1 MLRECRSIAGVEFWV
16 GDASLAAQLH
26 RFAFALCTILCEFV
40 RCAPWLMLSD
50 SAAFVQKQANRTCLR
65 EGGDLV
71 GQL

>member
-1 MLRECRSIAGVEFWV
+1 MLRGCRSIAGVEFWA
-16 GDASLAAQLH
+16 GDASLAAQRH

-50 SAAFVQKQANRTCLR
+50 PAGFVQKQANRTCLR

>member
-1 MLRECRSIAGVEFWV
+1 MLRECTSIAGVEV
-16 GDASLAAQLH
+16 RTGDASLAAQLH
-26 RFAFALCTILCEFV
+26 HFAFALCTILCEFV

-50 SAAFVQKQANRTCLR
+50 SAGFVQKQANRTCLR